1 MLKSWLD
8 EVRRAPTLR
17 TNRPT
22 PGRRSLVAP
31 PLTFSSGTHVQVQAI
46 NVDVEHTVYEV
57 QEEFSIG
64 LGEVV
69 RARAAEKARPL
80 PLFSFYQPTD
90 VGCRHTLPVAGLPRP
105 APAAGLRLAALRACR
120 RAEHCFAA
128 ALLCSPSMPSSS
140 MLSQVVAPDAC
151 RPVAVAGNRGHKG
164 CGAEDRAGAWCGGL
178 DCRPA
183 GQ

>member
-1 MLKSWLD
+1 MQLVPSSGATSTSLWDVSDAEVLKSWLD

-80 PLFSFYQPTD
+80 PLFRFYQPTS
-90 VGCRHTLPVAGLPRP
+90 VAATHCPPLACPNLPLLLGFAWQLSEHAG
-105 APAAGLRLAALRACR
+105 GLSTALLQRCFALRACR
-120 RAEHCFAA
+120 
-128 ALLCSPSMPSSS
+128 
-140 MLSQVVAPDAC
+140 VVAC
-151 RPVAVAGNRGHKG
+151 
-164 CGAEDRAGAWCGGL
+164 
-178 DCRPA
+178 
-183 GQ
+183 